1 MNNKE
6 LNIALG
12 KLFNGIELDTHK
24 VELNIVDDF
33 EKAFSKAND
42 IESNAILQTV
52 NITNAINKAIDIYKE
67 AGKAYLRA
75 NASYQKIEQ
84 MTKELGV
91 EPQGKIKAYAEEV
104 SKSIKTIDQEI
115 KKLKKAKA
123 TY

>member
-1 MNNKE
+1 MQEKFYTE
-6 LNIALG
+6 LS
-12 KLFNGIELDTHK
+12 KFKTTEK
-24 VELNIVDDF
+24 VELGLVDDF

-52 NITNAINKAIDIYKE
+52 NITNAINKAIDIFDK

-84 MTKELGV
+84 MTKELGLK
-91 EPQGKIKAYAEEV
+91 PQGKIKAYAEEV